1 MSSKKY
7 NIAVLDDDKDL
18 LKDTLEQLKEFNE
31 IQVVVYDQKSSS
43 FIEKVKKSQIDFLL
57 LDIELKDD
65 TKSGIEVAKILKLPV
80 LFLSGKTKDYLES
93 IKDLEMFNEIPVDF
107 ILKGSSSH
115 FEKGVK
121 KYIRQLETY
130 LQNTFI
136 LLKIKNEG
144 AVKID
149 VSKIAVIT
157 TDKAHG
163 AASGNKVIYFV
174 DRMAA
179 EVADINFSD
188 LKSIGI
194 NSSSF
199 IQIHK
204 SILINKS
211 HVKAFKNRKFFI
223 NHLNFDGNEIQK
235 EYPLPEEITPQLR
248 RELKESG
255 FMA

>member
-18 LKDTLEQLKEFNE
+18 LKDTLEQLKEFKE

-43 FIEKVKKSQIDFLL
+43 FIEKVKKNQVDFLL

-80 LFLSGKTKDYLES
+80 LFLSGRTKDYLES

-121 KYIRQLETY
+121 KYILQLEAY
-130 LQNTFI
+130 LHSTFI
-136 LLKIKNEG
+136 LIKIKNEG
-144 AVKID
+144 TVKVD

-157 TDKAHG
+157 TDKNHG

-174 DRMAA
+174 DRKAA
-179 EVADINFSD
+179 EVADVNFND
-188 LKSIGI
+188 LKTKGI

-204 SILINKS
+204 SILINRL
-211 HVKAFKNRKFFI
+211 HVQSFKDRKFYI
-223 NHLNFDGNEIQK
+223 NHLNFEGNEIK
-235 EYPLPEEITPQLR
+235 GEYSLPEEITPQLR
-248 RELKESG
+248 KELREAG
-255 FMA
+255 FMV